1 MSELKERLDNLR
13 ALMQEPE
20 FLEGKGLSNEV
31 NIRIFCYDPSDE
43 MMVRHFIK
51 QIMTDQ
57 SMNCHLIEHNLYEVF
72 LSICEDKRIAKTIP
86 AMEEKKG
93 KEFIRDQM
101 SRMANNTAF
110 VNKMK
115 YEPHEAGD
123 VLVTTGVGDA
133 FPFIRVHDL
142 LNAMQP
148 EFPDVPIL
156 VFYPGNYDG
165 RDVQLFNRLKKNPYE
180 VVYGKDTL
188 DENLK
193 FIADALGGKGQPKDV
208 IRNYF
213 LNDFY
218 SDHCKIYQKRPIYWL
233 FDSGKKNGFKALIY
247 MHRYQPDTIARIRTD
262 YVHEQQARYRTA
274 IADLETR
281 IANASPGERVKLN
294 KQLKTLNDQATEI
307 HEYEEKIHHLAD
319 QMISI
324 DLDDGVKKNYAIFQD
339 VLAKIK

>member
-31 NIRIFCYDPSDE
+31 NIRIFCYDPFNE
-43 MMVRHFIK
+43 MMVRHFIE

-57 SMNCHLIEHNLYEVF
+57 SMSCHLIEHSLYEVF
-72 LSICEDKRIAKTIP
+72 LSICEDKRIVKTIP

-101 SRMANNTAF
+101 SRMANNIAF

-123 VLVTTGVGDA
+123 VLVITGVGDS

-165 RDVQLFNRLKKNPYE
+165 RDVQLFNRLKKNPY
-180 VVYGKDTL
+180 YRAF
-188 DENLK
+188 N
-193 FIADALGGKGQPKDV
+193 V
-208 IRNYF
+208 I
-213 LNDFY
+213 
-218 SDHCKIYQKRPIYWL
+218 
-233 FDSGKKNGFKALIY
+233 
-247 MHRYQPDTIARIRTD
+247 
-262 YVHEQQARYRTA
+262 
-274 IADLETR
+274 
-281 IANASPGERVKLN
+281 
-294 KQLKTLNDQATEI
+294 
-307 HEYEEKIHHLAD
+307 
-319 QMISI
+319 
-324 DLDDGVKKNYAIFQD
+324 
-339 VLAKIK
+339 

>member
-13 ALMQEPE
+13 ALMQESE

-43 MMVRHFIK
+43 MMVRHFIE

-57 SMNCHLIEHNLYEVF
+57 SMSCHLIEHNLYEVF

-123 VLVTTGVGDA
+123 VLVITGVGDA

-165 RDVQLFNRLKKNPYE
+165 RDVQLFNRLKKNPYYRAFNVSTTSSSKKAKASLDSSQGE
-180 VVYGKDTL
+180 PFFSSNTRQNSAVLPRFSINCSSLATL
-188 DENLK
+188 R
-193 FIADALGGKGQPKDV
+193 F
-208 IRNYF
+208 
-213 LNDFY
+213 
-218 SDHCKIYQKRPIYWL
+218 
-233 FDSGKKNGFKALIY
+233 
-247 MHRYQPDTIARIRTD
+247 
-262 YVHEQQARYRTA
+262 
-274 IADLETR
+274 
-281 IANASPGERVKLN
+281 SP
-294 KQLKTLNDQATEI
+294 
-307 HEYEEKIHHLAD
+307 
-319 QMISI
+319 
-324 DLDDGVKKNYAIFQD
+324 
-339 VLAKIK
+339 

>member
-43 MMVRHFIK
+43 MMVRHFIE

-86 AMEEKKG
+86 
-93 KEFIRDQM
+93 
-101 SRMANNTAF
+101 
-110 VNKMK
+110 
-115 YEPHEAGD
+115 HEAGD
-123 VLVTTGVGDA
+123 VLVITGVGDA

-165 RDVQLFNRLKKNPYE
+165 RDVQLFNCLKKNPY
-180 VVYGKDTL
+180 YRAF
-188 DENLK
+188 N
-193 FIADALGGKGQPKDV
+193 V
-208 IRNYF
+208 I
-213 LNDFY
+213 
-218 SDHCKIYQKRPIYWL
+218 
-233 FDSGKKNGFKALIY
+233 
-247 MHRYQPDTIARIRTD
+247 
-262 YVHEQQARYRTA
+262 
-274 IADLETR
+274 
-281 IANASPGERVKLN
+281 
-294 KQLKTLNDQATEI
+294 
-307 HEYEEKIHHLAD
+307 
-319 QMISI
+319 
-324 DLDDGVKKNYAIFQD
+324 
-339 VLAKIK
+339 

>member
-1 MSELKERLDNLR
+1 MSELKERLDSLR

-43 MMVRHFIK
+43 MMVRHFIG

-72 LSICEDKRIAKTIP
+72 LSVCEDKRITKTIP

-110 VNKMK
+110 VKKMK

-123 VLVTTGVGDA
+123 VLVITGVGDA
-133 FPFIRVHDL
+133 FPFIRVHVL

-165 RDVQLFNRLKKNPYE
+165 RDVQLFNRLKKNPY
-180 VVYGKDTL
+180 YRAF
-188 DENLK
+188 N
-193 FIADALGGKGQPKDV
+193 V
-208 IRNYF
+208 I
-213 LNDFY
+213 
-218 SDHCKIYQKRPIYWL
+218 
-233 FDSGKKNGFKALIY
+233 
-247 MHRYQPDTIARIRTD
+247 
-262 YVHEQQARYRTA
+262 
-274 IADLETR
+274 
-281 IANASPGERVKLN
+281 
-294 KQLKTLNDQATEI
+294 
-307 HEYEEKIHHLAD
+307 
-319 QMISI
+319 
-324 DLDDGVKKNYAIFQD
+324 
-339 VLAKIK
+339 

>member
-43 MMVRHFIK
+43 MMVRHFIE

-86 AMEEKKG
+86 AMEEK
-93 KEFIRDQM
+93 
-101 SRMANNTAF
+101 N
-110 VNKMK
+110 
-115 YEPHEAGD
+115 EPHEAGD
-123 VLVTTGVGDA
+123 VLVITGVGDA

-165 RDVQLFNRLKKNPYE
+165 RDVQLFNCLKKNPY
-180 VVYGKDTL
+180 YRAF
-188 DENLK
+188 N
-193 FIADALGGKGQPKDV
+193 V
-208 IRNYF
+208 I
-213 LNDFY
+213 
-218 SDHCKIYQKRPIYWL
+218 
-233 FDSGKKNGFKALIY
+233 
-247 MHRYQPDTIARIRTD
+247 
-262 YVHEQQARYRTA
+262 
-274 IADLETR
+274 
-281 IANASPGERVKLN
+281 
-294 KQLKTLNDQATEI
+294 
-307 HEYEEKIHHLAD
+307 
-319 QMISI
+319 
-324 DLDDGVKKNYAIFQD
+324 
-339 VLAKIK
+339 

>member
-31 NIRIFCYDPSDE
+31 NIRIF
-43 MMVRHFIK
+43 
-51 QIMTDQ
+51 
-57 SMNCHLIEHNLYEVF
+57 CHLIEHNLYEVF

-123 VLVTTGVGDA
+123 VLVITGVGDA

-165 RDVQLFNRLKKNPYE
+165 RDVQLFNRLKKNPY
-180 VVYGKDTL
+180 YRAF
-188 DENLK
+188 N
-193 FIADALGGKGQPKDV
+193 V
-208 IRNYF
+208 I
-213 LNDFY
+213 
-218 SDHCKIYQKRPIYWL
+218 
-233 FDSGKKNGFKALIY
+233 
-247 MHRYQPDTIARIRTD
+247 
-262 YVHEQQARYRTA
+262 
-274 IADLETR
+274 
-281 IANASPGERVKLN
+281 
-294 KQLKTLNDQATEI
+294 
-307 HEYEEKIHHLAD
+307 
-319 QMISI
+319 
-324 DLDDGVKKNYAIFQD
+324 
-339 VLAKIK
+339 

>member
-43 MMVRHFIK
+43 MMVRHFIE

-123 VLVTTGVGDA
+123 VLVITGVGDA

-165 RDVQLFNRLKKNPYE
+165 RDVQLFNRLKKNPYYHNKRLYYQLSGFAGYRHDWKAGSSYIDCY
-180 VVYGKDTL
+180 VL
-188 DENLK
+188 DCTWKANTQ
-193 FIADALGGKGQPKDV
+193 QP
-208 IRNYF
+208 
-213 LNDFY
+213 
-218 SDHCKIYQKRPIYWL
+218 CCTW
-233 FDSGKKNGFKALIY
+233 
-247 MHRYQPDTIARIRTD
+247 
-262 YVHEQQARYRTA
+262 
-274 IADLETR
+274 
-281 IANASPGERVKLN
+281 
-294 KQLKTLNDQATEI
+294 
-307 HEYEEKIHHLAD
+307 
-319 QMISI
+319 
-324 DLDDGVKKNYAIFQD
+324 
-339 VLAKIK
+339 